1 MHSTEM
7 NEGLRE
13 DFLRIWN
20 MKKIEMLVYSLKL
33 IAGKQDIWCPMKIRS
48 KINSTYMSWISLH
61 EEAPEKSLKIPV

>member
-7 NEGLRE
+7 NQGLKE

-33 IAGKQDIWCPMKIRS
+33 IAGKQDI
-48 KINSTYMSWISLH
+48 
-61 EEAPEKSLKIPV
+61 